1 MTAAATPAP
10 GAQLEAG
17 RCAACGEPEALDLV
31 ICPRCAASAPE
42 AADTLI
48 VLRGAE
54 RAYARVPAALAPVV
68 LGRLADEGRT
78 ARAVPARRAWVAIP
92 GRTWVLILAIVVS
105 GAAAAAVA
113 APALRYVT
121 PLVALGLLVAAER
134 AMRGASA
141 AADASSDAALPPR
154 LRRPVVDALAAL
166 PPGESRALLTDVVRR
181 ARPLLASLSGAE
193 DGAAVA
199 RDVDDLVLASCD
211 IALEH
216 ARLDALLRDTRD
228 GAGGADDARRRC
240 EEGRD
245 LLARR
250 LRDASAAV
258 GATYAQRVERGTPA
272 AERVAE
278 LASELTAEAAA
289 RRDAAVEIERLLGR

>member
-1 MTAAATPAP
+1 VTAAATRAAASA
-10 GAQLEAG
+10 AQDGG
-17 RCAACGEPEALDLV
+17 RCAACGEPEPLDLV
-31 ICPRCAASAPE
+31 ICPRCAATAPE

-54 RAYARVPAALAPVV
+54 RAYARVPAVLAPVV

-78 ARAVPARRAWVAIP
+78 ARAVPARRAWTALP
-92 GRTWVLILAIVVS
+92 RGTWVLLVAVLIA
-105 GAAAAAVA
+105 GAAAAANA
-113 APALRYVT
+113 APALQYVT
-121 PLVALGLLVAAER
+121 PLVAAVLLVAAER
-134 AMRGASA
+134 AMRLPRA
-141 AADASSDAALPPR
+141 AAAADAALPPR
-154 LRRPVVDALAAL
+154 LRRAAVDALATL
-166 PPGESRALLTDVVRR
+166 PPGESRTLLSDVVRR
-181 ARPLLASLSGAE
+181 ARPLFASLAGAPE
-193 DGAAVA
+193 GAAVA
-199 RDVDDLVLASCD
+199 RDVADLVLASCD

-216 ARLDALLRDTRD
+216 ARLDALLRDVP
-228 GAGGADDARRRC
+228 GPDDLRRRC
-240 EEGRD
+240 EEGRS

-289 RRDAAVEIERLLGR
+289 QRDAALEIERLLR